1 MTRTATLRWLISLR
15 NRGWILPLLLALLI
29 VRLWLMPL
37 PSSFWVDEQVTA
49 FVVHYGADHP
59 SFAIAPQVTK
69 SVYYALP
76 RAAEAVLGFSEIS
89 YRLPSILLMGLALFL
104 IARLAA
110 RLIHPE
116 AAWFAVF
123 ACLALRGINY
133 EAADARPY
141 ALGMCVAAAAFL
153 FLARWL
159 DTARWTDAL
168 LFVVC
173 GALVWQVHLV
183 FWPIYVVFALYAVVR
198 LTHRETKVRWWV
210 VLGVFAMV
218 GMALVP
224 VLINA
229 LALFREAGAHVI
241 VDVPNSRD
249 LRNSLKL
256 GLLAVGAG
264 VLLIGWWFQWR
275 REDPLPAWGSW
286 ALIAGWWLIYPLAL
300 YAFSVATRNS
310 VFVARYLSIGLPG
323 AALATTLLAA
333 PLVPRVQWKPL
344 AAALGWGVLLF
355 MGQWQTLWPPH
366 QNSDWRG
373 AVRRINQLSAGLGT
387 PVICPSP
394 FIEARTPVWRPD
406 YPLPGFLYSYL
417 PVYPLK
423 GKPYLLPF
431 EPSPEAE
438 QYAASLS
445 RGTLPQAGRFFV
457 FGGDTNV
464 RYWTNWF
471 AGQAEL
477 SGWTHRAL
485 GPFGDVEAV
494 VFERP

>member
-1 MTRTATLRWLISLR
+1 MSLPD
-15 NRGWILPLLLALLI
+15 RGWILPLLLALVI

-37 PSSFWVDEQVTA
+37 PSSFWVDEEVTA

-89 YRLPSILLMGLALFL
+89 YRLPSIVLMGLALFF

-123 ACLALRGINY
+123 ACLALRGIDY

-141 ALGMCVAAAAFL
+141 ALGMCVAAAVFL
-153 FLARWL
+153 CLARWL
-159 DTARWTDAL
+159 DSARWSDAL
-168 LFVVC
+168 LFALC
-173 GALVWQVHLV
+173 GALLWRVHLV
-183 FWPIYVVFALYAVVR
+183 FWPIYIVLALYAVVR
-198 LTHRETKVRWWV
+198 IGHRETPVQWSAALAV
-210 VLGVFAMV
+210 FGLLGL
-218 GMALVP
+218 ALVP
-224 VLINA
+224 VLFNA

-241 VDVPNSRD
+241 VDVPRGRD
-249 LRNSLKL
+249 LRNELKL

-264 VLLIGWWFQWR
+264 IGVIGWWFQWR
-275 REDPLPAWGSW
+275 REDPPPAWGSW
-286 ALIAGWWLIYPLAL
+286 TLIAGWWLIYPLAL
-300 YAFSVATRNS
+300 YTFSVATGDS

-323 AALATTLLAA
+323 AALATALLAA
-333 PLVPRVQWKPL
+333 PRVPRARWKPL
-344 AAALGWGVLLF
+344 AAALGLGVLLF
-355 MGQWQTLWPPH
+355 LGQWGTLLPPH
-366 QNSDWRG
+366 HNSDWRAAARG
-373 AVRRINQLSAGLGT
+373 INQLSAGPGT

-394 FIEARTPVWRPD
+394 FIEARPPVWRPD

-417 PVYPLK
+417 PVYPVT

-438 QYAASLS
+438 QYAATLS
-445 RGTLPQAGRFFV
+445 RETLPQQGRFFV
-457 FGGDTNV
+457 FGGGRNV
-464 RYWTNWF
+464 NYWTEWF
-471 AGQAEL
+471 AAQPQLRE
-477 SGWTHRAL
+477 WKHRAL
-485 GPFGDVEAV
+485 GPFGDVDAV

>member
-1 MTRTATLRWLISLR
+1 MISLR
-15 NRGWILPLLLALLI
+15 NRRWILPLLLALLI

-37 PSSFWVDEQVTA
+37 PSSFWVDEEVTA

-141 ALGMCVAAAAFL
+141 ALGMCVAAAGFL
-153 FLARWL
+153 YLARWL
-159 DTARWTDAL
+159 DTARWSDAL
-168 LFVVC
+168 LFVLF
-173 GALVWQVHLV
+173 GALVWRVHLV
-183 FWPIYVVFALYAVVR
+183 FWPIYVVFAVYAVVR
-198 LTHRETKVRWWV
+198 IGHHETPVKWPAGLAVFAL
-210 VLGVFAMV
+210 LGV
-218 GMALVP
+218 ALVP

-241 VDVPNSRD
+241 VDIPNGRD
-249 LRNSLKL
+249 LRNALKL

-264 VLLIGWWFQWR
+264 VLLIGWWFEWS

-286 ALIAGWWLIYPLAL
+286 ALIAGWWLVYPLAL
-300 YAFSVATRNS
+300 YAFSVATGDS
-310 VFVARYLSIGLPG
+310 VFVARYLAIGLPG
-323 AALATTLLAA
+323 AALTTTLLAA
-333 PLVPRVQWKPL
+333 PVVPRAQWKPL
-344 AAALGWGVLLF
+344 AAALGLGVLLF

-366 QNSDWRG
+366 QNSDWRA
-373 AVRRINQLSAGLGT
+373 AVRGINQLTAGSGT

-423 GKPYLLPF
+423 GTPYLLPF

-438 QYAASLS
+438 QYAATLS
-445 RGTLPQAGRFFV
+445 RETLPQAGRFFV
-457 FGGDTNV
+457 FGGDRNV

-471 AGQAEL
+471 AAQPEL
-477 SGWTHRAL
+477 LAWKHRAL